1 GRAGHR
7 PIGRTHPPDRAR
19 TDGPA
24 HRAQHGSGHG
34 DLRRDRRDGVGAD
47 PRLRI
52 AEDGPRR
59 SARAQRLP
67 GRGGMSLLSIVD
79 ADVYYGKA
87 QALHGVSLEVQ
98 EGEIVSL
105 VGRNGAGKST
115 LLKAAIGRN
124 PLRRGRRLWRGADV
138 THAAP
143 DRLGRLGI
151 AFVPE
156 NRRIFATLS
165 VEENLRIA
173 TIMGRTGAWTIDRI
187 YRLFPR
193 LLERARFRGDTLSGG
208 EQQMLAIGRG
218 LLTNPE
224 VLLLDEPTEGLA
236 PLIVKD
242 LIDAIGQI
250 NAEGVAIR
258 LVEQNLKVP
267 LALAKRQYVLDN
279 GRIVWQGRTEQLL
292 AERKQVEAFISV

>member
-1 GRAGHR
+1 
-7 PIGRTHPPDRAR
+7 
-19 TDGPA
+19 
-24 HRAQHGSGHG
+24 
-34 DLRRDRRDGVGAD
+34 
-47 PRLRI
+47 
-52 AEDGPRR
+52 
-59 SARAQRLP
+59 
-67 GRGGMSLLSIVD
+67 MSLLSIVD

-115 LLKAAIGRN
+115 LLKAAIGLN
-124 PLRRGRRLWRGADV
+124 PLRRGRRLLRGVDV

-250 NAEGVAIR
+250 NAEGVAIL